1 MGFFSKVEKAVKKG
15 WKDVLGWADDKETLT
30 IGTAVALG
38 ALTGGLGAAAL
49 GASNAMIAG
58 GALVGSAAG
67 GLKGAG
73 DVKSMHAQEKA
84 QEAQLAAAQRLADAQ
99 NPANVVSAVTPT
111 AGMENAQISEES
123 MAADAKRRYSF
134 GKALYKR
141 NLLGRTQGGNITKQ
155 ILG

>member
-1 MGFFSKVEKAVKKG
+1 MGFFSKVKKIVKQMHSPQ
-15 WKDVLGWADDKETLT
+15 AIT
-30 IGTAVALG
+30 
-38 ALTGGLGAAAL
+38 
-49 GASNAMIAG
+49 SSIAG
-58 GALVGSAAG
+58 GAMGFVMGGPAGAIAGAIGG
-67 GLKGAG
+67 GLQGTMQARQEEK
-73 DVKSMHAQEKA
+73 QEKA
-84 QEAQLAAAQRLADAQ
+84 QDAQLAAAQRLADAQ
-99 NPANVVSAVTPT
+99 NPANVVRAVTPT

>member
-1 MGFFSKVEKAVKKG
+1 MGFFSKVGKAVKKV
-15 WKDVLGWADDKETLT
+15 KNTI
-30 IGTAVALG
+30 IGTVIGYA
-38 ALTGGLGAAAL
+38 TGGPAGAAA
-49 GASNAMIAG
+49 GALSGYGQDRAERAQENAM
-58 GALVGSAAG
+58 
-67 GLKGAG
+67 
-73 DVKSMHAQEKA
+73 D
-84 QEAQLAAAQRLADAQ
+84 AQLAAAQRLADAQ
-99 NPANVVSAVTPT
+99 NPANVVSSVTPT

>member
-1 MGFFSKVEKAVKKG
+1 MEHRQ
-15 WKDVLGWADDKETLT
+15 D
-30 IGTAVALG
+30 
-38 ALTGGLGAAAL
+38 
-49 GASNAMIAG
+49 
-58 GALVGSAAG
+58 
-67 GLKGAG
+67 LK
-73 DVKSMHAQEKA
+73 QEEA